1 MLRSN
6 TKKAKE
12 NIKAY
17 IIGHFDNDGYELPT
31 VTDFNSIAKQIVK
44 TFYDEVGK
52 HKRYNESWQES
63 FVDWCSGL
71 PSIIDTCY
79 FYNRSAV
86 DDLGEILEETEEEK
100 AKYTEA
106 EAEQILTKL
115 IWRELY
121 NEVDCVNLRYFEL

>member
-12 NIKAY
+12 NIRNY
-17 IIGHFDNDGYELPT
+17 IINHFDNDGYDLPT

-44 TFYDEVGK
+44 TFYDEVGN

-63 FVDWCSGL
+63 FIDWCSGL
-71 PSIIDTCY
+71 PSILDTCY

-86 DDLGEILEETEEEK
+86 DDLGAILEETEEEK
-100 AKYTEA
+100 SKYTEA
-106 EAEQILTKL
+106 DAEQMLTKL
-115 IWRELY
+115 IFRELY
-121 NEVDCVNLRYFEL
+121 NAVGCCNLAYLEI